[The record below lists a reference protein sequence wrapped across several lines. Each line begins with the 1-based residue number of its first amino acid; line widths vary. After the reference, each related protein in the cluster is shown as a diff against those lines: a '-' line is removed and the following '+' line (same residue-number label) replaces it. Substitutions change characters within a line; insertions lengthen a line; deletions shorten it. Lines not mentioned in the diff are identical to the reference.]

1 MEVTNVPVLLNLSLW
16 FSFPLIFCFGTLLCL
31 ATYIY
36 SVSYGHLANQHTLD
50 QMVRVT
56 MEITQL

>member
-16 FSFPLIFCFGTLLCL
+16 FSFSLVFCFGTLLCL

-36 SVSYGHLANQHTLD
+36 SVSYGHLANRHTLD